1 MLSVRKGF
9 AVSTAIQLRCK
20 ERGWDLPR
28 RCEECKHD
36 SLLIKG
42 AIGALRDQ
50 FPFALETKIEQRG
63 IIFTDKVAVVRSRR
77 TQEVVAE
84 VKMDNEGLIFV
95 NRIAVAVDP
104 KTGEKLSKTMEGQE
118 GIIFTNRTAD
128 TYNNDGRRTHRTR
141 TVERGIIFPE
151 RVAETT
157 AEGKRTGKTVT
168 RIRDKGVIFRN
179 VVANT
184 DKDK

>member
-1 MLSVRKGF
+1 M
-9 AVSTAIQLRCK
+9 
-20 ERGWDLPR
+20 
-28 RCEECKHD
+28 
-36 SLLIKG
+36 
-42 AIGALRDQ
+42 
-50 FPFALETKIEQRG
+50 
-63 IIFTDKVAVVRSRR
+63 VRSRR

-95 NRIAVAVDP
+95 DRIAVAVDP